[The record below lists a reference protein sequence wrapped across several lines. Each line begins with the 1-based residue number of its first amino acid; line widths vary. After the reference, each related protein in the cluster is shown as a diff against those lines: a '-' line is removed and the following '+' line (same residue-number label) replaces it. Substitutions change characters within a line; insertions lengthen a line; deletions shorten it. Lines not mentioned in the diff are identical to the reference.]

1 MLAFTRLRVL
11 LVLAVLAIAPVAA
24 ADDVAPAPTTESVG
38 SPVKTA
44 RQGVAVIGMGGARDE
59 AFQLARGIY
68 GSTARP
74 GNLDEVRARILAG
87 DPPGNASK
95 DLRDLAEL
103 RAGVTGEDA
112 ASRQL
117 LTSLAQKLNVQALL
131 VVHKSVAPAT
141 AGPAP
146 ASAPAADGDAGAAA
160 PGTTTAAVE
169 TPPVIT
175 ARLFLAETG
184 DFDAANYSPEAGE
197 PGTSPWAGTV
207 RSVTT
212 RFPAAT
218 GLIVRPRS
226 GLQPTKLPA
235 DSKDSK
241 PFWTSPW
248 LWVGLGAA
256 ALAGVGLFFA
266 TRGDNSS
273 APIHLQLR
281 VP

>member
-1 MLAFTRLRVL
+1 MLASTRLRVL
-11 LVLAVLAIAPVAA
+11 LVLAVMAIAPVAI
-24 ADDVAPAPTTESVG
+24 ADDAPAPTPQTASPPVVG
-38 SPVKTA
+38 A
-44 RQGVAVIGMGGARDE
+44 RKGVAVIGMSGARDE

-68 GSTARP
+68 ASTARP

-103 RAGVTGEDA
+103 RGGVTGEDA

-117 LTSLAQKLNVQALL
+117 LASLAQKLNVQGLL
-131 VVHKSVAPAT
+131 VVRKTFLLPTPPAPVTPTPAT
-141 AGPAP
+141 DA
-146 ASAPAADGDAGAAA
+146 DAGAVPPSAES
-160 PGTTTAAVE
+160 AAVE
-169 TPPVIT
+169 PAAATVN

-184 DFDAANYSPEAGE
+184 DFDAANYSPETPEAGA
-197 PGTSPWAGTV
+197 SPWQGTI

-212 RFPAAT
+212 RFPSAAS
-218 GLIVRPRS
+218 LIVRSRV
-226 GLQPTKLPA
+226 GPT

-256 ALAGVGLFFA
+256 ALAGLGLYFA
-266 TRGDNSS
+266 TRGDNSTD
-273 APIHLQLR
+273 PIHLQLR